1 MQSKDSDNLEIERER
16 LEKTELRRDD
26 SDWINASAINK
37 LEILERLT
45 DLEEKVFKKNSRLE
59 LTLNQKMLL
68 LKHSGLLE
76 HVQKV
81 FKNVKDKSNMNSFL
95 SFLLDEDRDNIKKAL
110 LVIHYD
116 DPEKSVLERAR
127 NYEVL
132 VKVFKESGIVE
143 MESFCNERL
152 NTLSK

>member
-116 DPEKSVLERAR
+116 DPEKSV
-127 NYEVL
+127 
-132 VKVFKESGIVE
+132 
-143 MESFCNERL
+143 
-152 NTLSK
+152 